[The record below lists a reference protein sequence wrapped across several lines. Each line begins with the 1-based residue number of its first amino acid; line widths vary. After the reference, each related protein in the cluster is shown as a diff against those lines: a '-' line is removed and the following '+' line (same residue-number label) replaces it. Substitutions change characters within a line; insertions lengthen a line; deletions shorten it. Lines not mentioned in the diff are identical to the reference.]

1 MRLGVFV
8 RVQTCAELALLAA
21 AVAVGQNKLCVSIFM
36 LQFYFCFTSAIV
48 MNWSLLQVLLTLL
61 QTSFILFKLSRLV
74 CEHSLHVY
82 LQYYNKCMRQ
92 Y

>member
-1 MRLGVFV
+1 M
-8 RVQTCAELALLAA
+8 
-21 AVAVGQNKLCVSIFM
+21 I
-36 LQFYFCFTSAIV
+36 
-48 MNWSLLQVLLTLL
+48 NWSLVQVLFTLFGTIFVL
-61 QTSFILFKLSRLV
+61 YKLSRLV